1 MRLGILIVWFVASF
15 WSLVGFRLYSDFRAR
30 FQTYFQKLVNLWK
43 NLNVTQ
49 HEKFFNFLERK
60 SNRPFLIDLRWLQ
73 GQNWFKLL
81 KVKHI
86 TTLTAME
93 ISFWRLTGQTI
104 IMVPICHYRFN
115 LFISN
120 FGPKKFNFLISQL
133 RYHKRL
139 PNSDIFNQIPLL
151 LLYAAVC
158 CTTVVTGF
166 KSFVLLP
173 IGSVHSTIWL
183 VEKTDLDRIWSIEP

>member
-1 MRLGILIVWFVASF
+1 MLTTDQLIGSGLAILSAFMHAADGVM
-15 WSLVGFRLYSDFRAR
+15 
-30 FQTYFQKLVNLWK
+30 
-43 NLNVTQ
+43 
-49 HEKFFNFLERK
+49 
-60 SNRPFLIDLRWLQ
+60 
-73 GQNWFKLL
+73 
-81 KVKHI
+81 VKHI

-104 IMVPICHYRFN
+104 IMVPICHY
-115 LFISN
+115 
-120 FGPKKFNFLISQL
+120 

-166 KSFVLLP
+166 RSFVLLP
-173 IGSVHSTIWL
+173 IGDAVAIAATAVDMDLYHGFHFL
-183 VEKTDLDRIWSIEP
+183 ERKTSLG